1 MPNSHFHDLL
11 SSQECR
17 LPTHQT
23 IGSYKTC
30 IVQSIRTH
38 MLGHNPPA
46 TLTYIVSSQLYSAQL
61 SQQYVALQDRFVPGR
76 FNMRILE
83 MPLSGLLRLL
93 TYVSLIS
100 NILRRSY
107 EKKTLLSLHGGI
119 SILLQTLILLLLSQS
134 QTDWLP
140 RF

>member
-1 MPNSHFHDLL
+1 
-11 SSQECR
+11 
-17 LPTHQT
+17 
-23 IGSYKTC
+23 
-30 IVQSIRTH
+30 